1 MTDPVNAWER
11 EYLSD
16 AFNVINKREREI
28 LEGSPLKSNEGMV
41 YGKNRCW
48 DSHSRGKLHQ
58 QVPCSPIG

>member
-1 MTDPVNAWER
+1 MTEVNGWER

-41 YGKNRCW
+41 YGRMYAEWKAHNEI
-48 DSHSRGKLHQ
+48 DEY
-58 QVPCSPIG
+58 

>member
-1 MTDPVNAWER
+1 MERSERINGWER

-41 YGKNRCW
+41 YGRMYAEWKAHNEI
-48 DSHSRGKLHQ
+48 DEY
-58 QVPCSPIG
+58 

>member
-41 YGKNRCW
+41 YGKMYAAYKKQH
-48 DSHSRGKLHQ
+48 DI
-58 QVPCSPIG
+58 P